1 MNKIFKTILNKNTNQ
16 STVASELAKGH
27 GRVKNTCKAIALS
40 IALAFGLSSPSFA
53 EGNAQL
59 DMMVGLLSSV
69 DGDAAKLVQKLGD
82 YMGNSTYKLPNNI
95 NALLTEGD
103 ELINDQ
109 LTSYFTGGRMDLT
122 AYKAKLNEIITAIEK
137 ENPNSSPASTGG
149 DSNNTATNTTTANTQ
164 PSANTSPSQPSG
176 NTASNDSNP
185 VTALLKKMNDEMN
198 NGGLTEGTRAEAQD
212 LLMKLSQNQATAD
225 QLIINNSKYK
235 TVAKGAGA
243 VSVAGA
249 YTLNDPEV
257 SYDKSSNDPMANGQ
271 AEFSNLAVGPNAMA
285 TKNGQ
290 VSVGIAAN
298 AYGAEVLDTGFRS
311 ISLGYYANAVDTDS
325 VAVGANTW
333 GLGNNSTA
341 VGAKSKTYG
350 NGATA
355 IGSNSLAY
363 TNGSL
368 AMGYGAV
375 AGVNQLAE
383 EQKELNKLYSGVDEN
398 GNKVEGSLFSVV
410 AKHDNLTEEQKTK
423 INSLGFGE
431 SQYNLEILSA
441 IDVAT
446 DFADFPDDIKDV
458 LTKLKETSLKV
469 MDKKQA
475 ISKSIAIGYE
485 TASYGDKSVAVGNGN
500 KVGGNLSNVFG
511 DSNTVAGATSSVLGN
526 ANNIDANASGI
537 IVAGNKNTVSGDA
550 QNTVVLGHNITTGL
564 KNSVILG
571 NASNGSTSATQVNPL
586 TFNGKTY
593 NFAGVA
599 SEANGV
605 VSVGSANAERQIK
618 HVAPGEISETSTDAV
633 NGSQLH
639 ALFDSLQNAFTTVN
653 DLKTKTE
660 TNTADIETLKNAK
673 PVVAPAQP
681 QPVATP
687 VELPKNLDV
696 ETVKAS
702 TSVQVGKDGAQHVK
716 LTEKGL
722 TVANGISI
730 EKGKITNLDKGMV
743 SENSKEAVN
752 GAQLHETNIRVNAV
766 EARVSNIDNQIGR
779 MNGRIG
785 SLEKQ
790 VSKNKEEAR
799 SGIAGS
805 AAIAGLPEIHMN
817 GKSMVSVAGS
827 NFKNQNAIAVGYTK
841 LNDKG
846 NLKFKLSGAA
856 TTNNDFITTIG
867 LGYAW

>member
-1 MNKIFKTILNKNTNQ
+1 MNKIFKTILNKNTDQ
-16 STVASELAKGH
+16 STVVSELAKGH
-27 GRVKNTCKAIALS
+27 GKVKNVCKAIALS
-40 IALAFGLSSPSFA
+40 IALSFGLSSPSIA
-53 EGNAQL
+53 EGNASV
-59 DMMVGLLSSV
+59 DMMVGLLNSV
-69 DGDAAKLVQKLGD
+69 DSDAAKLVQKLGD

-103 ELINDQ
+103 ELINEQ

-137 ENPNSSPASTGG
+137 ENPNTSHASTGG
-149 DSNNTATNTTTANTQ
+149 DSNNTATANTQ
-164 PSANTSPSQPSG
+164 PSANTSPSQPSAQPSG
-176 NTASNDSNP
+176 STVSNDVNP

-198 NGGLTEGTRAEAQD
+198 NGGLTEGTRAEAQN

-225 QLIINNSKYK
+225 QLIVNNSKYK
-235 TVAKGAGA
+235 TVAKGAGT

-249 YTLNDPEV
+249 YAFNDPEV
-257 SYDKSSNDPMANGQ
+257 SYDKNSQDPMANGQ

-311 ISLGYYANAVDTDS
+311 TSLGYYANAIDTDS

-526 ANNIDANASGI
+526 TNNIDANAGGI

-639 ALFDSLQNAFTTVN
+639 ALFDSLQNAFTTVS

-673 PVVAPAQP
+673 PVVAQP
-681 QPVATP
+681 QPIPA
-687 VELPKNLDV
+687 ELPKNLEV

-702 TSVQVGKDGAQHVK
+702 KSIQVGKDDAQQVK

-722 TVANGISI
+722 TISNGVTI
-730 EKGKITNLDKGMV
+730 EKSKITNLDKGLIA
-743 SENSKEAVN
+743 ENSKEAVN

-766 EARVSNIDNQIGR
+766 EARVSNLDNQIGR

-856 TTNNDFITTIG
+856 TSNNDFITTIG

>member
-1 MNKIFKTILNKNTNQ
+1 MNKVFKTIFNQNTRQ
-16 STVASELAKGH
+16 SVVVSELAKGR
-27 GRVKNTCKAIALS
+27 GKVKSACKAIALS
-40 IALAFGLSSPSFA
+40 VALAFGLSAPSFA
-53 EGNAQL
+53 ESNPQL
-59 DMMVGLLSSV
+59 DMMVGLLGSV

-82 YMGNSTYKLPNNI
+82 YMGNPSYKLPNNI
-95 NALLTEGD
+95 NALLVEGD

-109 LTSYFTGGRMDLT
+109 LTSYFTGGTMDLT
-122 AYKAKLNEIITAIEK
+122 AYKAKLNEIIGAIEK
-137 ENPNSSPASTGG
+137 ANPNTSTASAGTAGSQPATDTQPSTGG
-149 DSNNTATNTTTANTQ
+149 ASQPATQ
-164 PSANTSPSQPSG
+164 PSASTPS
-176 NTASNDSNP
+176 NSNDNP
-185 VTALLKKMNDEMN
+185 VTTLLNKMNNEMN
-198 NGGLTEGTRAEAQD
+198 NGGLTEGTRAEAQA

-225 QLIINNSKYK
+225 QLVINNSKYK
-235 TVAKGAGA
+235 TVASGAGS

-249 YTLNDPEV
+249 YAINDKEV
-257 SYDKSSNDPMANGQ
+257 SYDKTSSDPMANGQ
-271 AEFSNLAVGPNAMA
+271 AEFNNLAVGPNAMA

-311 ISLGYYANAVDTDS
+311 TSLGYYANAVDTDS
-325 VAVGANTW
+325 VAVGANTF
-333 GLGNNSTA
+333 GLGNDSTA
-341 VGAKSKTYG
+341 VGAKAKTYG
-350 NGATA
+350 NGATS
-355 IGSNSLAY
+355 IGSKALSY

-368 AMGYGAV
+368 AIGYGAV

-383 EQKELNKLYSGVDEN
+383 EQKELKKLYSGVDEH
-398 GNKVEGSLFSVV
+398 GNKVEGSLFSVL

-423 INSLGFGE
+423 LNSLGFGE
-431 SQYNLEILSA
+431 SQYNLEVLSA

-446 DFADFPDDIKDV
+446 DFADFPEDIKDV

-469 MDKKQA
+469 MDKKQT

-526 ANNIDANASGI
+526 TNNIDTNASGI

-673 PVVAPAQP
+673 PVVAQP
-681 QPVATP
+681 QPQPQPAP
-687 VELPKNLDV
+687 AELPKNLEV

-702 TSVQVGKDGAQHVK
+702 KSIQVGKDDAQQAK

-722 TVANGISI
+722 TIANGVTI
-730 EKGKITNLDKGMV
+730 EKGKITNLDKGLV
-743 SENSKEAVN
+743 AENSKEAVN

-766 EARVSNIDNQIGR
+766 EARVSNLDNQIGR

-856 TTNNDFITTIG
+856 TSNNDFITTIG

>member
-16 STVASELAKGH
+16 SIVASELAKGH
-27 GRVKNTCKAIALS
+27 GKVKNTCKVIALS
-40 IALAFGLSSPSFA
+40 VALAFGLSSPSFA

-59 DMMVGLLSSV
+59 DMMVGLLGSV

-137 ENPNSSPASTGG
+137 ENASTPTASTGTA
-149 DSNNTATNTTTANTQ
+149 NNQPTANTQ
-164 PSANTSPSQPSG
+164 PSTNSGGSQPATQPSG
-176 NTASNDSNP
+176 NTVSNDANP

-225 QLIINNSKYK
+225 QLVVNNSKYK
-235 TVAKGAGA
+235 TVGKGAGA

-249 YTLNDPEV
+249 YALNDQEV
-257 SYDKSSNDPMANGQ
+257 SYDKNSQDPMANGQ

-311 ISLGYYANAVDTDS
+311 TSLGYYANAVDTDS
-325 VAVGANTW
+325 VALGANTW

-341 VGAKSKTYG
+341 VGAKAKTYG
-350 NGATA
+350 NGATS
-355 IGSNSLAY
+355 IGSKTLAY
-363 TNGSL
+363 TDGSL
-368 AMGYGAV
+368 AIGHGAI
-375 AGVNQLAE
+375 AGVNPLAE

-526 ANNIDANASGI
+526 TNNIDANANGI

-673 PVVAPAQP
+673 PVVAPEQP

>member
-1 MNKIFKTILNKNTNQ
+1 
-16 STVASELAKGH
+16 
-27 GRVKNTCKAIALS
+27 
-40 IALAFGLSSPSFA
+40 
-53 EGNAQL
+53 
-59 DMMVGLLSSV
+59 
-69 DGDAAKLVQKLGD
+69 
-82 YMGNSTYKLPNNI
+82 
-95 NALLTEGD
+95 
-103 ELINDQ
+103 
-109 LTSYFTGGRMDLT
+109 
-122 AYKAKLNEIITAIEK
+122 
-137 ENPNSSPASTGG
+137 
-149 DSNNTATNTTTANTQ
+149 
-164 PSANTSPSQPSG
+164 
-176 NTASNDSNP
+176 
-185 VTALLKKMNDEMN
+185 MN

-249 YTLNDPEV
+249 YALNDPEV

-311 ISLGYYANAVDTDS
+311 ASLGYYANAVDTDS

-605 VSVGSANAERQIK
+605 VSIGSANAERQIK

-673 PVVAPAQP
+673 PVVAQP
-681 QPVATP
+681 QPAP
-687 VELPKNLDV
+687 AELPKNLEV

-702 TSVQVGKDGAQHVK
+702 NFIQVGKDDAQQAK

-722 TVANGISI
+722 TIANGVTI
-730 EKGKITNLDKGMV
+730 EKGKITNLDKGLV
-743 SENSKEAVN
+743 AENSKEAVN

-766 EARVSNIDNQIGR
+766 EAKVSNLDNQIGR

-856 TTNNDFITTIG
+856 TSNNDFITTIG